1 MAFPQN
7 PNGMMAGMNP
17 TAGMSEQE
25 VQMTKMIQASMESCV
40 GKTVM
45 AGVMGGGL
53 GAMFGLFMAS
63 MRYDTPMGQPLPTAA
78 ASPVAAGAA
87 PTSNAAAAAGSA
99 KPASTPITSA
109 VRAAA
114 SSATATA
121 STSTLPSAAA
131 SQAVSAGAPA
141 ATASS
146 ASASALSPTATTGI
160 SDLPLKQ
167 QLKHG
172 LRDMYR
178 SSISSGKN
186 FAKVGAIFS
195 GTECAIEGLR
205 AKNDLYNGV
214 AGGCI
219 TGGVLAR
226 NAGPQAVA
234 VGCVG
239 FAAFSAAIDAYMRMP
254 EDERNLSTRF
264 TDCGSLYFY
273 DSVLYRA
280 TQRALLY
287 AEGHPS
293 HQTRNDAES
302 KQP

>member
-1 MAFPQN
+1 MAAFPQN

-25 VQMTKMIQASMESCV
+25 IQMTKMMQSSMESCV

-78 ASPVAAGAA
+78 ANPVAGGAAPKPAAAATAATAATAAGAGA
-87 PTSNAAAAAGSA
+87 TTAG
-99 KPASTPITSA
+99 TPITNA
-109 VRAAA
+109 VKAAA
-114 SSATATA
+114 TNAAH

-131 SQAVSAGAPA
+131 SQAVSAGA
-141 ATASS
+141 SS
-146 ASASALSPTATTGI
+146 ASATATATATAPSAAAGASVLSPSAATGI

-178 SSISSGKN
+178 SSVSSGKN

-234 VGCVG
+234 VGCLG

-254 EDERNLSTRF
+254 EDER
-264 TDCGSLYFY
+264 
-273 DSVLYRA
+273 
-280 TQRALLY
+280 
-287 AEGHPS
+287 
-293 HQTRNDAES
+293 S
-302 KQP
+302 KPIA

>member
-1 MAFPQN
+1 MAFPNN
-7 PNGMMAGMNP
+7 PNGMMANMNP

-63 MRYDTPMGQPLPTAA
+63 MRYDTPMGQPLATANP
-78 ASPVAAGAA
+78 SPVAAGAA
-87 PTSNAAAAAGSA
+87 STATKEAASNAT
-99 KPASTPITSA
+99 ASTTAGAAKGSPITNA

-114 SSATATA
+114 TSTAT
-121 STSTLPSAAA
+121 SSSTLPSAAA
-131 SQAVSAGAPA
+131 TQAVSSSATAAAPA
-141 ATASS
+141 AT
-146 ASASALSPTATTGI
+146 SPFAQPGI

-226 NAGPQAVA
+226 NAGPQAVV
-234 VGCVG
+234 VGCAG
-239 FAAFSAAIDAYMRMP
+239 FAVFSAAIDAYMRMP
-254 EDERNLSTRF
+254 EDERSRPI
-264 TDCGSLYFY
+264 
-273 DSVLYRA
+273 A
-280 TQRALLY
+280 
-287 AEGHPS
+287 
-293 HQTRNDAES
+293 
-302 KQP
+302 

>member
-1 MAFPQN
+1 
-7 PNGMMAGMNP
+7 
-17 TAGMSEQE
+17 
-25 VQMTKMIQASMESCV
+25 MESCV

-63 MRYDTPMGQPLPTAA
+63 MRYDTPMGQPLATTNP
-78 ASPVAAGAA
+78 SPVAAGAA
-87 PTSNAAAAAGSA
+87 NTAVKDAAASTA
-99 KPASTPITSA
+99 KPSGTPITNA
-109 VRAAA
+109 VKAAATNTAA
-114 SSATATA
+114 SS
-121 STSTLPSAAA
+121 STLPSAAA
-131 SQAVSAGAPA
+131 SQAVG
-141 ATASS
+141 TSS
-146 ASASALSPTATTGI
+146 ASASATLSAPSVTSPLAPQI

-178 SSISSGKN
+178 SSVSSGKN

-226 NAGPQAVA
+226 NAGPQAVV
-234 VGCVG
+234 VGCAG
-239 FAAFSAAIDAYMRMP
+239 FAVFSAAIDAYMV
-254 EDERNLSTRF
+254 
-264 TDCGSLYFY
+264 SLI
-273 DSVLYRA
+273 SVLVRG
-280 TQRALLY
+280 RGGL
-287 AEGHPS
+287 AEVKAWRDS
-293 HQTRNDAES
+293 RWWVEHQLTMNRGCPKTSEASRLHRRTRTTNTGR
-302 KQP
+302 

>member
-1 MAFPQN
+1 
-7 PNGMMAGMNP
+7 
-17 TAGMSEQE
+17 
-25 VQMTKMIQASMESCV
+25 
-40 GKTVM
+40 M

-63 MRYDTPMGQPLPTAA
+63 MRYDTPMGQPLPTANP
-78 ASPVAAGAA
+78 SPVAAGAA
-87 PTSNAAAAAGSA
+87 SGATSTATKELGSTAAAA
-99 KPASTPITSA
+99 KPTGTPITNA
-109 VRAAA
+109 VKAAA
-114 SSATATA
+114 TSTAT

-131 SQAVSAGAPA
+131 TQAVSSSAGAAA
-141 ATASS
+141 ATAPSVT
-146 ASASALSPTATTGI
+146 SPLAPQI

-186 FAKVGAIFS
+186 FAKVGALFS

-219 TGGVLAR
+219 TGGILAR

-234 VGCVG
+234 VGCAG
-239 FAAFSAAIDAYMRMP
+239 FAVFSAAIDAYMRMP
-254 EDERNLSTRF
+254 EDER
-264 TDCGSLYFY
+264 
-273 DSVLYRA
+273 
-280 TQRALLY
+280 
-287 AEGHPS
+287 
-293 HQTRNDAES
+293 S
-302 KQP
+302 KPIA

>member
-1 MAFPQN
+1 M
-7 PNGMMAGMNP
+7 
-17 TAGMSEQE
+17 
-25 VQMTKMIQASMESCV
+25 

-63 MRYDTPMGQPLPTAA
+63 MRYDTPMGQPLPTAN
-78 ASPVAAGAA
+78 ASPVAGGAATAAKDAAGAA
-87 PTSNAAAAAGSA
+87 KG
-99 KPASTPITSA
+99 TPITNA

-114 SSATATA
+114 TNTAA

-131 SQAVSAGAPA
+131 TQAISSGGAATAPA
-141 ATASS
+141 AT
-146 ASASALSPTATTGI
+146 SPFAQPGI

-226 NAGPQAVA
+226 NAGPQAVV
-234 VGCVG
+234 VGCAG
-239 FAAFSAAIDAYMRMP
+239 FAVFSAAIDAYMV
-254 EDERNLSTRF
+254 
-264 TDCGSLYFY
+264 SLDFFSG
-273 DSVLYRA
+273 DWRVEMGGRVDGVL
-280 TQRALLY
+280 
-287 AEGHPS
+287 E
-293 HQTRNDAES
+293 
-302 KQP
+302 

>member
-1 MAFPQN
+1 MAFPNN

-63 MRYDTPMGQPLPTAA
+63 MRYDTPMGQPLPTAN
-78 ASPVAAGAA
+78 ASPVAGGAA
-87 PTSNAAAAAGSA
+87 SNASTAAKETVAATTAPKATG
-99 KPASTPITSA
+99 TPITNA
-109 VRAAA
+109 VKAAA
-114 SSATATA
+114 TNTAA
-121 STSTLPSAAA
+121 STSTLPTAAA
-131 SQAVSAGAPA
+131 TQAISSGGAATAPA
-141 ATASS
+141 AT
-146 ASASALSPTATTGI
+146 SPFAQPGI

-226 NAGPQAVA
+226 NAGPQAVV
-234 VGCVG
+234 VGCAG
-239 FAAFSAAIDAYMRMP
+239 FAVFSAAIDAYMRMP
-254 EDERNLSTRF
+254 EDER
-264 TDCGSLYFY
+264 
-273 DSVLYRA
+273 
-280 TQRALLY
+280 
-287 AEGHPS
+287 
-293 HQTRNDAES
+293 S
-302 KQP
+302 KPIA

>member
-1 MAFPQN
+1 
-7 PNGMMAGMNP
+7 MMAGMNP

-25 VQMTKMIQASMESCV
+25 VQMTKMIQASMESCL
-40 GKTVM
+40 GKTLM

-63 MRYDTPMGQPLPTAA
+63 MRYDTPMGQPLPTAN

-87 PTSNAAAAAGSA
+87 NSTAAAAA
-99 KPASTPITSA
+99 KPTSTPITNAVKSA
-109 VRAAA
+109 AT
-114 SSATATA
+114 STAT
-121 STSTLPSAAA
+121 SSSVLPSAAA
-131 SQAVSAGAPA
+131 SQAVSA
-141 ATASS
+141 S
-146 ASASALSPTATTGI
+146 ASASGTATIAPTSVLSPSPAIPI

-178 SSISSGKN
+178 SSVSSGKN

-234 VGCVG
+234 VGCAG
-239 FAAFSAAIDAYMRMP
+239 FAVFSAAIDAYMRMP
-254 EDERNLSTRF
+254 EDER
-264 TDCGSLYFY
+264 
-273 DSVLYRA
+273 
-280 TQRALLY
+280 
-287 AEGHPS
+287 
-293 HQTRNDAES
+293 S
-302 KQP
+302 KPIA

>member
-1 MAFPQN
+1 
-7 PNGMMAGMNP
+7 
-17 TAGMSEQE
+17 
-25 VQMTKMIQASMESCV
+25 MESCI

-63 MRYDTPMGQPLPTAA
+63 MRYDTPMGQPLPTAQ

-87 PTSNAAAAAGSA
+87 HATKEVGNAAKG
-99 KPASTPITSA
+99 TPITNA
-109 VRAAA
+109 VKAAA
-114 SSATATA
+114 TSTAT

-131 SQAVSAGAPA
+131 TQAISSGGAATATAPA
-141 ATASS
+141 AT
-146 ASASALSPTATTGI
+146 SPFAQPGI

-226 NAGPQAVA
+226 NAGPQAVV
-234 VGCVG
+234 VGCAG
-239 FAAFSAAIDAYMRMP
+239 FAVFSAAIDAYMV
-254 EDERNLSTRF
+254 S
-264 TDCGSLYFY
+264 
-273 DSVLYRA
+273 
-280 TQRALLY
+280 
-287 AEGHPS
+287 
-293 HQTRNDAES
+293 
-302 KQP
+302 